1 MTTATGS
8 PTWRTRS
15 TASTGCGGS
24 FIGEPSFELISQ
36 PQGRPPMPS
45 AAKSAPV
52 KTATTPGAAAAA
64 FVSMPPS
71 RALACGLR
79 RIWAWSW
86 PGRLMSSV

>member
-15 TASTGCGGS
+15 MASTGCGGS
-24 FIGEPSFELISQ
+24 SIGEPSFELISQ

-45 AAKSAPV
+45 AAMSSPV
-52 KTATTPGAAAAA
+52 KTATTPAAAAA
-64 FVSMPPS
+64 AAVSMPAI

-79 RIWAWSW
+79 R
-86 PGRLMSSV
+86 M